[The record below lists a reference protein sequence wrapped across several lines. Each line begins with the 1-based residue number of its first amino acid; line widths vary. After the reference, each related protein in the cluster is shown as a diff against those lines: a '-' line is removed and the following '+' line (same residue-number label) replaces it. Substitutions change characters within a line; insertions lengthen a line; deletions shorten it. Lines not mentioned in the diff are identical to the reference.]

1 MKKVFILL
9 IIVLLMPGLAVFATF
24 DPYIPEEQITVYL
37 YDNEH
42 EYFRYDDEVTG
53 YLDMLVKRN
62 KVGERLLPEVSELFT
77 SMYQEGVNTDY
88 LDRDAEWISY
98 IAFVENAYF
107 YRGEVQPFVQYIY
120 AYREDI
126 IHFESFKFA
135 YFDELGNLL
144 SETDEIIIT
153 PPDEDTWIEVDIR
166 LNMDTGEYELDVRN
180 DTYVVP
186 DWGNVIGM
194 LFRIFFTIIGIIS
207 GTGVLL
213 IGVFKLYEIIRR
225 RLDLR

>member
-1 MKKVFILL
+1 MKKVLVLL
-9 IIVLLMPGLAVFATF
+9 IIVLMMPGLAVFATF
-24 DPYIPEEQITVYL
+24 DPYIPEELITVHL

-126 IHFESFKFA
+126 IHFESFKFV

-166 LNMDTGEYELDVRN
+166 LNMDTGEHELDVRY
-180 DTYVVP
+180 DVYVVP

-207 GTGVLL
+207 GAGVLL
-213 IGVFKLYEIIRR
+213 IGVFKLYEITRR